1 MKGFLLTTPIVA
13 VMLLLPSSLWARTIY
28 FGSGVETVPL
38 LAGEETILRFPTE
51 VSSITR
57 AQRFE
62 FTPSNPDQPSY
73 ATLKVRPRFSTGASN
88 VAFMLNDGTIIQTK
102 LTIIS
107 SATPEKIDS
116 VYEFKSK
123 DSQIGMPGD
132 GASSAAI
139 SELDLMKAMIR
150 GDQVN
155 GYQIKAVSRTVSPGF
170 KGIATTL
177 TRVYTGDQFNGYIF
191 EIENKTKDKLLQ
203 INNQNLMLGDP
214 NQAVLSNVDFQVIE
228 PKDSGRN
235 KTILRIVAK
244 PTSVFSRLILPI
256 ETVQKNGD
264 GKQ

>member
-1 MKGFLLTTPIVA
+1 MKKLLLPIPILA
-13 VMLLLPSSLWARTIY
+13 ITLLLPSPLWARTIY
-28 FGSGVETVPL
+28 FGGSVETIPL

-73 ATLKVRPRFSTGASN
+73 AILKVRPRFSTGASN

-102 LTIIS
+102 LTVVS

-123 DSQIGMPGD
+123 DTQIGAPGD
-132 GASSAAI
+132 GASASAI

-155 GYQIKAVSRTVSPGF
+155 GYQIKATSRTVSPGF
-170 KGIATTL
+170 KGVTTTL
-177 TRVYTGDQFNGYIF
+177 IRVYSGDQYNGYVF

-203 INNQNLMLGDP
+203 INNQNLMLDDP
-214 NQAVLSNVDFQVIE
+214 NQAVLSNVDLQVIE
-228 PKDSGRN
+228 PKESGRN
-235 KTILRIVAK
+235 KTLLRIVAK
-244 PTSVFSRLILPI
+244 PASVFSKLILPI
-256 ETVQKNGD
+256 ETVEKT
-264 GKQ
+264 K